1 MKNDQTQGII
11 NPPRFHRFILETPF
25 LPPPSLPPDHLFS
38 LEDEKRK
45 SFVNRQTNTLS
56 NGHTDPIYR
65 VTHPKTN
72 WNSSKELSLCH
83 KLKFTNPYICIVIV
97 A

>member
-11 NPPRFHRFILETPF
+11 NPPPFHRFILATPF
-25 LPPPSLPPDHLFS
+25 LPPPSLHPDHLFS

-45 SFVNRQTNTLS
+45 SFVNRQTNTQS

-72 WNSSKELSLCH
+72 WNSSKKLSLCH
-83 KLKFTNPYICIVIV
+83 KLKFTNLNIFTTIMM
-97 A
+97 